1 MGVDWDLTNTD
12 QDFITGRGS
21 RNSMNHRK
29 QKQRIELIIELPETV
44 GDEPDGFQRL
54 RKFLKALLRIYR
66 IRCVSVGPCGESGGV
81 RE

>member
-1 MGVDWDLTNTD
+1 MTN
-12 QDFITGRGS
+12 R
-21 RNSMNHRK
+21 RR

-44 GDEPDGFQRL
+44 GDEPDGLRRL

-66 IRCVSVGPCGESGGV
+66 IRCVSVGPCGESGEV

>member
-1 MGVDWDLTNTD
+1 
-12 QDFITGRGS
+12 
-21 RNSMNHRK
+21 MNHRK

-66 IRCVSVGPCGESGGV
+66 IRCASVGPCGESGGV

>member
-1 MGVDWDLTNTD
+1 MK
-12 QDFITGRGS
+12 
-21 RNSMNHRK
+21 NHRR

-66 IRCVSVGPCGESGGV
+66 IRCVRVGPCGESGGV